1 MGRRGTRAGPNQN
14 CGLALRHATVNG
26 NVARGFYVKP
36 DRFRVLLHTV
46 WYPGTNSKAG
56 VGVTSPL
63 TAGVQRQL
71 LIAA

>member
-1 MGRRGTRAGPNQN
+1 
-14 CGLALRHATVNG
+14 
-26 NVARGFYVKP
+26 VARGFYVKP

-63 TAGVQRQL
+63 TTGVQRQL